1 MPSRLLSRL
10 LTGAGVLSGVSLFDA
25 FGIEPRTVLVTE
37 HIVPLSGLPSA
48 LDGVRIASVT
58 DTHLPR
64 NRPAVDD
71 ALRQLEQIRP
81 DLILLVGDICERPRD
96 EGALTAFLGAVSAL
110 APTVGIL
117 GNWEYSRGLVQ
128 SGGAARAYRAAGV
141 PLLVNHHLQIPIAGS
156 ALEVIGLD
164 DPVKGKPDPVAA
176 MNGADSNLPQIWLVH
191 APGFVDQLPR
201 AGAAP
206 RLILAGH
213 THGGQVCLPTGP
225 VVLPAGS
232 GRYVAGWYETAAGP
246 LYVSRG
252 VGTSSISARFFCP
265 PELPVFTLTVR

>member
-10 LTGAGVLSGVSLFDA
+10 LAGAGFLSGVSLLDA
-25 FGIEPRTVLVTE
+25 FGVEPRTVLVTE
-37 HIVPLSGLPSA
+37 HQVALPALPSA
-48 LDGVRIASVT
+48 LEGVRIAAVT

-64 NRPAVDD
+64 NRRVVDD
-71 ALRQLEQIRP
+71 ALLQLEQIRP
-81 DLILLVGDICERPRD
+81 DLIVLVGDICERPRG

-110 APTVGIL
+110 APAVGVL

-128 SGGAARAYRAAGV
+128 GGGAARAYAAAGI
-141 PLLVNHHLQIPIAGS
+141 PLLINQHLKIPIRGS

-164 DPVKGKPDPVAA
+164 DAVKGRPNPAAA
-176 MNGADSNLPQIWLVH
+176 MNGADPDVPQIWLLH
-191 APGFVDQLPR
+191 APGFVDRLPP
-201 AGAAP
+201 ASGAA

-225 VVLPAGS
+225 VVLPECT
-232 GRYVAGWYETAAGP
+232 GRYVAGWYQTPAGP
-246 LYVSRG
+246 IYVSRG